1 MCSSA
6 AGCPTPQR
14 GVREGLAGQATIV
27 SCSATICAAAGSGV
41 ADRPKPKPRVRRRVM
56 DRGRQRCEI
65 FGECTDIRNVS
76 SRLTVAA
83 ATVFSDARD
92 GFLAGV

>member
-6 AGCPTPQR
+6 AGSPTPQR
-14 GVREGLAGQATIV
+14 GVREGLVGQATIV
-27 SCSATICAAAGSGV
+27 SRSVTICAAAGSGV
-41 ADRPKPKPRVRRRVM
+41 ADRPKLKTRVRRRVM

-65 FGECTDIRNVS
+65 FGEWTDIRNGS

-92 GFLAGV
+92 GFLARV

>member
-6 AGCPTPQR
+6 AGSPTPQR
-14 GVREGLAGQATIV
+14 GVREGLVGQATIV
-27 SCSATICAAAGSGV
+27 
-41 ADRPKPKPRVRRRVM
+41 RRVM

-65 FGECTDIRNVS
+65 FGECTDIRNGS

-83 ATVFSDARD
+83 ATVFRDARE
-92 GFLAGV
+92 GFLAEL